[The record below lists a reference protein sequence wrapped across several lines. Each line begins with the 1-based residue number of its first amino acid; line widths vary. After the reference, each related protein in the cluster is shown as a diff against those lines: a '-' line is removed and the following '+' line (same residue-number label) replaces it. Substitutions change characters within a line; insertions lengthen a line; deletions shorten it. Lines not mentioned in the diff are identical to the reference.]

1 MGKLKEKISA
11 IKNHPKLLFITG
23 LAGILLIFLSGYI
36 PKVGKATAAKPSEI
50 TAEQYRVIIRNNVR
64 DIVKGITG
72 DENPTVVITLESG
85 IRYDYANEKESDT
98 SASSGRET
106 EENRKATKQ
115 SYITVREADGG
126 EKPLIVT
133 EMMPE
138 IRGVAIVC
146 AYGDSPDVAQRI
158 GDAVTAALNITSQ
171 RVYVSG
177 GIYSEKR

>member
-1 MGKLKEKISA
+1 MNKLKEKISA
-11 IKNHPKLLFITG
+11 IKNHPKLLLIIG

-36 PKVGKATAAKPSEI
+36 PKMKTDKTADTSGITAKEYSEI
-50 TAEQYRVIIRNNVR
+50 IRENVR

-72 DENPTVVITLESG
+72 DKNPTVVITLESG

-126 EKPLIVT
+126 EKPLVVT

-146 AYGDSPDVAQRI
+146 AYGDSPTVAQKI
-158 GDAVTAALNITSQ
+158 QDAVTAALNITSQ

-177 GIYSEKR
+177 GVNK